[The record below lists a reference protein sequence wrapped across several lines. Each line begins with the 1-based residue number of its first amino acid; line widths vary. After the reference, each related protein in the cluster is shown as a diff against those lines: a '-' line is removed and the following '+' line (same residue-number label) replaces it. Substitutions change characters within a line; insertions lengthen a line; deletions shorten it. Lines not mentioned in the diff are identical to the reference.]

1 MIDGGAE
8 GDHRDEIHDD
18 SLETAIAELIIH
30 AKGLVASI
38 VALAT
43 ESRRLS
49 DEIEQHQRRH
59 ENSGDDR

>member
-1 MIDGGAE
+1 
-8 GDHRDEIHDD
+8 
-18 SLETAIAELIIH
+18 LIIH

-38 VALAT
+38 AALAT

-59 ENSGDDR
+59 ENSGDEQ